1 MSDFG
6 EYLADVAAS
15 GGDVSAPVP
24 LHPGR
29 PFRRFSRRRNFGGI
43 VPPSTFTVVTAP
55 GLAAEKESGDR
66 RSQGKG
72 PRADA
77 AGGETILGKTQQKG
91 NHEAQRPE

>member
-6 EYLADVAAS
+6 EYLAEVAAS

-24 LHPGR
+24 LRVR
-29 PFRRFSRRRNFGGI
+29 PFARKRNFGGL
-43 VPPSTFTVVTAP
+43 VPPTTFTVVTAP

-77 AGGETILGKTQQKG
+77 AGGETI
-91 NHEAQRPE
+91 